1 MSVPPSKGMKKLD
14 VEVLPLL
21 LKNYFLIPFKAIKTF
36 QVNEALRSVYTYGM
50 VLLSV
55 I

>member
-1 MSVPPSKGMKKLD
+1 MSAPPPKGMMKLD

-21 LKNYFLIPFKAIKTF
+21 WENYFLIPFKVIKTF
-36 QVNEALRSVYTYGM
+36 RVNEALRSVYTYGM
-50 VLLSV
+50 VILSV